1 MRVNLDNIAIVLHR
15 PRIPEN
21 IGSTARAMCNM
32 GLKRLLAVAV
42 ENYDPERALRLST
55 HAAADVVKR
64 IVFYDQLKDAVA
76 EFNYVV
82 GTTARLGGQRTKIS
96 SPKTIAS
103 NLVSISQNNQVAIL
117 FGPED
122 RGLTNAELR
131 LCHALVNI
139 PTADFSSLNLA
150 QAVMI
155 LCYEFFLA
163 GIAEPK
169 EAIPKLANRYEL
181 DGMYEQV
188 KDILVR
194 INYINPENPDYW
206 MNKLRFFFSRL
217 RLRAAEVS
225 IIRGICRQSNW
236 YNRKCYLDGKKGV
249 EPYPLQDYPQK
260 E

>member
-1 MRVNLDNIAIVLHR
+1 MRVNLDNITIVLHR
-15 PRIPEN
+15 PRISEN
-21 IGSTARAMCNM
+21 IGSAARAMCNM
-32 GLKRLLAVAV
+32 GIKRLLVVAAK
-42 ENYDPERALRLST
+42 NYDPECALKLST

-64 IVFYDQLKDAVA
+64 IVFCDHLKDAVA
-76 EFNYVV
+76 EFSYVV

-163 GIAEPK
+163 GFAEPK
-169 EAIPKLANRYEL
+169 DAAPKLANRHEL

-188 KDILVR
+188 KDILIR

-206 MNKLRFFFSRL
+206 MHKLRLFFSRL
-217 RLRAAEVS
+217 SLRAAEVS
-225 IIRGICRQSNW
+225 IIRGICRQINW
-236 YNRKCYLDGKKGV
+236 YNRKCYLDGKKG
-249 EPYPLQDYPQK
+249 
-260 E
+260 

>member
-1 MRVNLDNIAIVLHR
+1 MRVNLDNITIVLHR

-32 GLKRLLAVAV
+32 GIKRLLVVAV
-42 ENYDPERALRLST
+42 ENYDPERVLKLST
-55 HAAADVVKR
+55 HAAADVVKG

-76 EFNYVV
+76 KFNYVV

-131 LCHALVNI
+131 LCQALVNI

-155 LCYEFFLA
+155 LCYEVFLA
-163 GIAEPK
+163 GIPEPK
-169 EAIPKLANRYEL
+169 DAIPKLANRYQL

-188 KDILVR
+188 KDILIR
-194 INYINPENPDYW
+194 INYIHPENPDYW

-217 RLRAAEVS
+217 SLGAGEVS
-225 IIRGICRQSNW
+225 IIRGICRQINW

>member
-1 MRVNLDNIAIVLHR
+1 MRVNLDNITIVLHR

-32 GLKRLLAVAV
+32 GLKRLSVVAV
-42 ENYDPERALRLST
+42 ENYDPECALKLAT
-55 HAAADVVKR
+55 HAAADVVEH

-76 EFNYVV
+76 ELNYVV

-96 SPKTIAS
+96 SPKIIAS
-103 NLVSISQNNQVAIL
+103 NLVSISQNNQVAVL
-117 FGPED
+117 FGPEN

-163 GIAEPK
+163 GMVEPK
-169 EAIPKLANRYEL
+169 DAIPKLASRRQL

-188 KDILVR
+188 KDILIR

-206 MNKLRFFFSRL
+206 MNKLRLFFSRL
-217 RLRAAEVS
+217 SLRAGEVS
-225 IIRGICRQSNW
+225 IIRGICRQINW
-236 YNRKCYLDGKKGV
+236 YSRKCYLDGKKGV
-249 EPYPLQDYPQK
+249 EPYPLQDNSQK